1 MSKKMPPVHG
11 ALTEKTVYSLTL
23 DTARFKVK
31 NYAFCLHSLFKCFVW
46 IPEHR
51 LFLHTT
57 LTDRFY
63 TRGGMRLLRGTS
75 CSCKYRVILSLE
87 APDYCLMRNTG
98 KCKSLDESNI
108 SREGGGP
115 CCSPSLPVCVYKSS
129 SHYLNNVIFYR
140 QQFGASSE
148 RITLYNSAYHL
159 CSK

>member
-98 KCKSLDESNI
+98 KCKSLDESTI
-108 SREGGGP
+108 SRGWGVHAVSHRCRYVYINFEVIISITIFIDNSLGP
-115 CCSPSLPVCVYKSS
+115 LA
-129 SHYLNNVIFYR
+129 R
-140 QQFGASSE
+140 
-148 RITLYNSAYHL
+148 
-159 CSK
+159 